1 MLGHKLIQQ
10 LDPEFEVFGTLRG
23 EVATVERFGI
33 FDPQRMIP
41 GVNPESA
48 ESIENAIAAVR
59 PDVVINAIGVIKQV
73 PNAKDV
79 INTLTINSIF
89 PHRLGDA
96 AERYGF
102 RLFIVSTDCVFNG
115 KKGHYNEDD
124 ITNATDLYG
133 KSKALGEVIGT
144 KCLTIRTS
152 IIGRELWTGHSLVEW
167 VLSNRGKRIRGFTNA
182 IYSGFPTIV
191 FADILRSLIIDHK
204 ELSGLYHIA
213 SEPINKFELVS
224 LINKYYAAGLNIE
237 PYGDF
242 VIDRSLDGS
251 RFNAQTGFRP
261 AGWEEMVMRMAQDP
275 TPYDNWR
282 R

>member
-10 LDPEFEVFGTLRG
+10 LDPEFEVFATLRG
-23 EVATVERFGI
+23 DVATVERFGI

-41 GVNPESA
+41 GVDPESA
-48 ESIENAIAAVR
+48 ESIERAIVGVR

-89 PHRLGDA
+89 PHRLADA
-96 AERYGF
+96 SARHGF
-102 RLFIVSTDCVFNG
+102 RLFTISTDCVFDG

-133 KSKALGEVIGT
+133 KSKALGEVIGI

-213 SEPINKFELVS
+213 SEPINKFELVG
-224 LINKYYAAGLNIE
+224 LINKYYEAGIDIE

-261 AGWEEMVMRMAQDP
+261 TGWEEMVKRMAQDP
-275 TPYDNWR
+275 TPYDSWR